1 MMKKLMILGIV
12 LCLLMTAGCGAGSSG
27 PDEGALPPLETAPP
41 ATGGSQ
47 NYDRSDPIVIYQENL
62 NCGVSFELYEDGR
75 LLLTGADMTASLGDE
90 KAYQDYKDSITTIE
104 LGEGITVVD
113 NKAFAGLEN
122 IQKVIVGE
130 TVTSIGYSAF
140 SDCKALTQVDFGDNL
155 KQIGD
160 YAFSGCAGKIHM
172 LF

>member
-62 NCGVSFELYEDGR
+62 NKGKLKVDRDG
-75 LLLTGADMTASLGDE
+75 LL
-90 KAYQDYKDSITTIE
+90 I
-104 LGEGITVVD
+104 
-113 NKAFAGLEN
+113 
-122 IQKVIVGE
+122 IQKGSQGKSFVKTE
-130 TVTSIGYSAF
+130 LTVSVYPEE
-140 SDCKALTQVDFGDNL
+140 
-155 KQIGD
+155 
-160 YAFSGCAGKIHM
+160 
-172 LF
+172 